1 MAEIDNLRKYL
12 TEAEPQVNRELRN
25 ASLFTFDGLFE
36 DGNVPEFLYRL
47 LPKEYVRIDENNIY
61 CDAGYLSCTAN
72 ADNFISH
79 VFGQNIAC
87 LKIKLNSPTSRV
99 VVKELIYDTNDEEE
113 YILPRNLKLNCMQQQ
128 VFSGCDQ
135 FKLFVE
141 QENLYISGREIE
153 MNGIHSI
160 TLYDL
165 CD

>member
-1 MAEIDNLRKYL
+1 M
-12 TEAEPQVNRELRN
+12 
-25 ASLFTFDGLFE
+25 
-36 DGNVPEFLYRL
+36 
-47 LPKEYVRIDENNIY
+47 
-61 CDAGYLSCTAN
+61 
-72 ADNFISH
+72 
-79 VFGQNIAC
+79 
-87 LKIKLNSPTSRV
+87 
-99 VVKELIYDTNDEEE
+99 VKELIYDTNDEEE